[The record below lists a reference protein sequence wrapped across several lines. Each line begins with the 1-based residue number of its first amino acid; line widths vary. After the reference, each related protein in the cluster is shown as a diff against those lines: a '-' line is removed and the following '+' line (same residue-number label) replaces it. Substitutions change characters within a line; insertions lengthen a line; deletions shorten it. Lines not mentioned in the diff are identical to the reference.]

1 MTRGEGDPLEGATYR
16 GRVPTIDSQT
26 AVLLAVI
33 GVAVAL
39 VGITLLLVDVWV
51 PGAVVIALGLA
62 AGSVGYRAVR

>member
-1 MTRGEGDPLEGATYR
+1 MTRDEGGSLEGSTYGR
-16 GRVPTIDSQT
+16 RVPTIHSQT

-39 VGITLLLVDVWV
+39 TGIAFLLVGAWV
-51 PGAVVIALGLA
+51 PGTVIIALGLA

>member
-1 MTRGEGDPLEGATYR
+1 MTRDEDGTLEGSTYGR
-16 GRVPTIDSQT
+16 RVPTIDPQT

-39 VGITLLLVDVWV
+39 MGIAFLLVGVWV
-51 PGAVVIALGLA
+51 PGTVIIALGLA